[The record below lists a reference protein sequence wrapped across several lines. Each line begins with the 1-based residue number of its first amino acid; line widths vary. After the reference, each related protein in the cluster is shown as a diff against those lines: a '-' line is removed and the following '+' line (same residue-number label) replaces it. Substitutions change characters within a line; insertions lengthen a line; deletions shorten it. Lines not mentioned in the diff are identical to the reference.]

1 MVINRRVNVDNLKE
15 QFTTTTFIFALACNS
30 MHPAELFFKANKK
43 YMWGKINFPEIGYSK
58 TNVVVSPFMQKSF
71 SL

>member
-1 MVINRRVNVDNLKE
+1 
-15 QFTTTTFIFALACNS
+15 